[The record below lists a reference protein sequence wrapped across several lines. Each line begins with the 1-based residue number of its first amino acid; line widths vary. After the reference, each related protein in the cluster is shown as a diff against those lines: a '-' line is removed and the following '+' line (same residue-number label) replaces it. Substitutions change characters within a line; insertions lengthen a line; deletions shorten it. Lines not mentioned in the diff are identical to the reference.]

1 MPLDPN
7 NHFDFGYHSHLGA
20 IYVMVAS
27 SDHDWDQIPTRLLEQ
42 RRVEIYPADVRP
54 NFWRGKTQTPRHVP
68 EETNSADPF
77 EFIKSRLDDCT
88 ANHPLCR
95 PTKSFMPRRLL
106 RIGSDIKLVE
116 LDPDQEI
123 KYAAL
128 CHRWGWSIPLIT
140 TRSTIDQRKHQ
151 IEWSSLPAAFQDAVT
166 VCSDLGIE
174 YLWIDAL
181 CMIQG
186 DENDW
191 ALESKKM
198 SQIYR
203 NAYITI
209 FGPQYGVWQEHFLAP
224 NLPKLLTI
232 RDKSIDGTLAKIHLR
247 VCNQNGSLFSEG
259 LGRVLCGHDSGGV
272 NDSLLNRGWSLQEC
286 DLSTRR
292 IMYSFGKV
300 KWACKTMSICECLPH
315 IRNSTEQNQ
324 ETLLHSSVLDRDTQA
339 YWENIQLPRR

>member
-1 MPLDPN
+1 MPLDQN

-27 SDHDWDQIPTRLLEQ
+27 SDHDWDQIPTRLMEQ

-166 VCSDLGIE
+166 VCSDLGIK

-181 CMIQG
+181 CMIQD

-191 ALESKKM
+191 ALESNKM

-232 RDKSIDGTLAKIHLR
+232 RDKSVDGTLAKIHLR